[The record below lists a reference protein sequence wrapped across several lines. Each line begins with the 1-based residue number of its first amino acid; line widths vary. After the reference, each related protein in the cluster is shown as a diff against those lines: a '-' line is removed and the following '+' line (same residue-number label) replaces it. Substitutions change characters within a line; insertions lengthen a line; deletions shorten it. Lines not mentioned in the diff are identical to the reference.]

1 MSNVDNRVVN
11 MQFNN
16 AQFEKN
22 ISTSLSSIEKLKQG
36 LKFEGVQ
43 DNAKKIN
50 DSLKGVSFN
59 GLNSGIEAVRLK
71 FSAMQVAAATAI
83 SSITTSAM
91 NAGKKI
97 MEELAAQP
105 VDQGF
110 KEYELKMGSVQTIMN
125 STNRPLKD
133 VNKALNE
140 LNTYADKT
148 IYSFSDMTSNIGKFT
163 NSGVEL
169 EDATAAIQ
177 GVANV
182 AALAGANS
190 QQASHAMY
198 NFAQAISSGSV
209 KLIDWKS
216 IENATMATKGF
227 KEQLIQTA
235 LELGTVVE
243 EGDHFVST
251 TTDMQGNISDNFT
264 ALSNFNNSLSANWL
278 TKDVL
283 VKTLAKYTDETTEL
297 GRAAFAAAQDVKT
310 FTQLMENLKEAAGS
324 GWAMTFQNIFGDFDE
339 AKRLWTELNNII
351 SPFIEETSK
360 KRNQFVKDWKNL
372 GGREALFTGLRNSLE
387 IIIKVLSIV
396 RDSFYDVFANSLDAA
411 NVFRSFAVAT
421 RKIADNKSLFENI
434 KNLVTSIFKVLKV
447 GKDIVV
453 NIWKVIYPI
462 FGALVEVASHL
473 IGFVAG
479 LIPRIINLVKQSKW
493 LTTVF
498 LMLKSAITGIVDG
511 IKWLIS
517 KLKEFLD
524 SLGIGKIEEF
534 SEDVEDTVTPINK
547 MSDAMGF
554 ASEKIEWFKEKWE
567 KLVDWFQNNQFIN
580 KVFENIKETFNKV
593 VETIRNFIEG
603 SSDASKGAEKF
614 KIFEKVGGW
623 LKTAFDRIKD
633 FISKI
638 GPALSSFW
646 SWFKETMSKVGDAI
660 KNGKEAFLD
669 FFGAESILDLLKEF
683 VGLLMKLKLSKLMGN
698 MGDWFKT
705 LAEGGGPGSSIKKMS
720 NSISGFFGDLTKTLK
735 DFSKNLSKNKNTI
748 KDIGKSILM
757 IAAAIF
763 IISTIKQEDLT
774 KASVTVAILFGVLIA
789 VSKALAK
796 LENGWKDD
804 LGMSA
809 ILKSFS
815 SAILRLSLVAA
826 LLGWLTTKIDAGNLW
841 EAVFIMSALATVIG
855 GFVVILSVFGKSE
868 MKPGNI
874 AAMSLMLKVMSS
886 ALLKISAIV
895 AILSLFN
902 IGKVLASSLIVSGI
916 IAIMGTFIFLVSK
929 FENAKTSSISVMVA
943 FIKVFSNAI
952 LKIGAIIAILSL
964 FSPERIILSTLVIAS
979 MSAVLAG
986 LMLLTKIVD
995 KDSILNLGISIAAAS
1010 TGLLAFSMAIK
1021 KLSRLEP
1028 EKMLLSVGAILA
1040 VVIVLSAIGAVL
1052 SALHLDAGILV
1063 LSGAMLVFGVAVLA
1077 FAKGVE
1083 ILVNAI
1089 DKMNNLGAKG
1099 ATGVIDFIDAIL
1111 EKVPSWTEKIIT
1123 AIIDALMS
1131 LTTKV
1136 AELLIKFLLAVLAKL
1151 TENSATIVQ
1160 AVVTLLK
1167 AIINSLKT
1175 VGGEIKM
1182 EELVSTL
1189 VIVAMM
1195 AAIIFLLSFTIEN
1208 YGKKAYA
1215 GILMIALILAE
1226 VVAAVFILD
1235 TMTSSPDAALK
1246 ILSGIAEAVLGFAG
1260 VIAVITGLA
1269 LLMQGFGKGD
1279 KKFSLGFGSIMKAL
1293 AVVGIIILGMTILTW
1308 LIGFLADSLTD
1319 DKGNGPLKNLETA
1332 KEIMFK
1338 VGEGLASFVSGFAG
1352 PILEVF
1358 KDSEH
1363 IMGSMIGIAALLL
1376 ATALITPLLPLLGLF
1391 IIGLGELGLILEEWF
1406 GDGHIEKVFESAS
1419 KIMAGLG
1426 KAIGEFVGGL
1436 VSGVFDALSSGF
1448 ADSIKKFATGLSDM
1462 MTELQ
1467 PFLDA
1472 ISGVDE
1478 STVNSALKVAEMLL
1492 AFTGVEILQGI
1503 TGWITGGVNFEKF
1516 GKDLVALAPYL
1527 VQFCNKLREGKFNA
1541 NSVEKSAKAA
1551 SVLAAF
1557 ASNLPKEGG
1566 WWQKVAGETMDMETF
1581 GTKLVAFGKSMV
1593 EYGKTVEGITEP
1605 QIKAIERTSEVSED
1619 IVKIANSLPAQD
1631 GFWQLI
1637 AGESD
1642 IEEFGKKLVKFGNS
1656 ILTYALEVGMLND
1669 GHLENVD
1676 RSVKMAELVAQL
1688 AEKIPR
1694 EGGIWELIAGK
1705 DDLATF
1711 GEKIV
1716 LFADSMVSFSE
1727 KIGRLN
1733 IRSANKMDKALEIA
1747 EHFSTIAEN
1756 IKNTDGIDALS
1767 KGLEGFAES
1776 SVKAFNN
1783 VFETRTSEAIG
1794 AASDFIGAVARGMH
1808 NNQNNVK
1815 QEAKNEIQE
1824 IIDSVLSP
1832 IKDSNADVEDAV
1844 KKIIESQIEIINS
1857 YTGDGYAFYN
1867 AGDNAVQ
1874 GLINGIK
1881 SRIQDAKTAGF
1892 DLGYAVYEGTK
1903 EGLQEKSPSHIMRDD
1918 AAFYAVKGLVLGI
1931 KDKLSMVWSSGK
1943 EMGSTLYE
1951 GTKQSILK
1959 IANSV
1964 NDNMDLRPV
1973 ISPVLD
1979 LSDVESGAGQ
1989 INGMLNSRVSS
2000 NLAGYTSQ
2008 LIDRNRMSN
2017 YELQINQN
2025 GSKEVVSAINNL
2037 TSRMDSLEEAI
2048 LNRPINLDGKK
2059 VSKIVAPGINKELG
2073 IMQSYARRGN

>member
-97 MEELAAQP
+97 MEELTVQP

-110 KEYELKMGSVQTIMN
+110 KEYELKMGSIQTIMN
-125 STNRPLKD
+125 STGRPLKD
-133 VNKALNE
+133 VNKALDE

-163 NSGVEL
+163 NSGVGL

-198 NFAQAISSGSV
+198 NFAQAISSGTV

-216 IENATMATKGF
+216 IENANMATKGF

-243 EGDHFVST
+243 EEDHFVST
-251 TTDMQGNISDNFT
+251 TTDMNGHISDNFT

-310 FTQLMENLKEAAGS
+310 FTQLMETLKEAVGS

-339 AKRLWTELNNII
+339 AKRLWTKLNNII

-372 GGREALFTGLRNSLE
+372 GGREAFITGLGRSLE
-387 IIIKVLSIV
+387 IIIKLLSIV
-396 RDSFYDVFANSLDAA
+396 RDSFYDVFADSLDAA
-411 NVFRSFAVAT
+411 KVFRYFAAAT
-421 RKIADNKSLFENI
+421 WKIFNNESLFENI

-453 NIWKVIYPI
+453 NVWKAIYPI
-462 FGALVEVASHL
+462 FGAVVDVTSYLV
-473 IGFVAG
+473 GFIAG
-479 LIPRIINLVKQSKW
+479 LISRIIDLAKQSKW

-498 LMLKSAITGIVDG
+498 LILKSAITGIVDG

-534 SEDVEDTVTPINK
+534 SENVEGTVTPINK
-547 MSDAMGF
+547 MSDAMDF

-580 KVFENIKETFNKV
+580 KVFENIKEAFNKV

-603 SSDASKGAEKF
+603 SSDASEGAEKF

-623 LKTAFDRIKD
+623 LKTAFYRIKD

-646 SWFKETMSKVGDAI
+646 SWFKETMVKVGDAI
-660 KNGKEAFLD
+660 KNGKESFLD
-669 FFGAESILDLLKEF
+669 FFGAESILDLVKEF
-683 VGLLMKLKLSKLMGN
+683 VGVLMKLKLSKLMGN
-698 MGDWFKT
+698 MGDWFKM
-705 LAEGGGPGSSIKKMS
+705 LAEGGGSGIKKMS
-720 NSISGFFGDLTKTLK
+720 DSISGFFKNITKTLQ

-796 LENGWKDD
+796 LENGWKDN

-826 LLGWLTTKIDAGNLW
+826 LLGWLTTKIDASNLW
-841 EAVFIMSALATVIG
+841 EAVFIMSALAAVVG

-874 AAMSLMLKVMSS
+874 ATMALMLKVMSS

-902 IGKVLASSLIVSGI
+902 IGKVLASSFIVSGI

-929 FENAKTSSISVMVA
+929 FENTNVKSLAIMTA
-943 FIKVFSNAI
+943 FIKVVSNAVI
-952 LKIGAIIAILSL
+952 KIGAIIAILSL

-995 KDSILNLGISIAAAS
+995 KNSILNLGISIAAAS
-1010 TGLLAFSMAIK
+1010 TGVLAFSMAIK
-1021 KLSRLEP
+1021 KLSRLDTG
-1028 EKMLLSVGAILA
+1028 KMLLSVGSILA
-1040 VVIVLSAIGAVL
+1040 VVIVLSAIGTIL

-1063 LSGAMLVFGVAVLA
+1063 LSSAMLVFGVAVLA
-1077 FAKGVE
+1077 FAKGIE
-1083 ILVNAI
+1083 IFVNAI
-1089 DKMNNLGAKG
+1089 DKMNSLGAKG
-1099 ATGVIDFIDAIL
+1099 ITGATDFIDAIL
-1111 EKVPSWTEKIIT
+1111 EKAPSWAEKITT
-1123 AIIDALMS
+1123 AMISALMA

-1136 AELLIKFLLAVLAKL
+1136 AELLVKFLLAVIAQL

-1167 AIINSLKT
+1167 AIINAVQM

-1182 EELVSTL
+1182 EVLVSTL
-1189 VIVAMM
+1189 AIVAMM
-1195 AAIIFLLSFTIEN
+1195 TAIIYLLSYAVKN
-1208 YGKKAYA
+1208 YGKNAYA
-1215 GILMIALILAE
+1215 GILMIALILAGI
-1226 VVAAVFILD
+1226 VAAVLILD

-1260 VIAVITGLA
+1260 VITVITGLA
-1269 LLMQGFGKGD
+1269 SLMQGFGKGD
-1279 KKFSLGFGSIMKAL
+1279 KKFSLGLGSIMKAL
-1293 AVVGIIILGMTILTW
+1293 AVVGIVILGMTVLTW
-1308 LIGFLADSLTD
+1308 LIGFLADCLTD

-1338 VGEGLASFVSGFAG
+1338 VGEGLASFVSGFAT

-1391 IIGLGELGLILEEWF
+1391 IIGLGELGLILEEWL

-1436 VSGVFDALSSGF
+1436 ISGVFDALSGGF
-1448 ADSIKKFATGLSDM
+1448 ADSAKKFATGLSDM
-1462 MTELQ
+1462 MAALQ
-1467 PFLDA
+1467 PFLD
-1472 ISGVDE
+1472 SVSEVDE
-1478 STVNSALKVAEMLL
+1478 STVDAALKVAKMLL

-1516 GKDLVALAPYL
+1516 GKDLAKLAPYL
-1527 VQFCNKLREGKFNA
+1527 VQFCNKLREGNFNA
-1541 NSVEKSAKAA
+1541 QLVESSANAA

-1566 WWQKVAGETMDMETF
+1566 WWQKVAGETMDMKTF
-1581 GTKLVAFGKSMV
+1581 GTKLVAFGESMV
-1593 EYGKTVEGITEP
+1593 KYGETVEGITEP
-1605 QIKAIERTSEVSED
+1605 QIKAIERTSKVSED

-1637 AGESD
+1637 AGEQD
-1642 IEEFGKKLVKFGNS
+1642 IEEFGKKIVKFGNS

-1669 GHLENVD
+1669 GHIENVN

-1688 AEKIPR
+1688 AEKIPQ
-1694 EGGIWELIAGK
+1694 EGGVWQSIAGK
-1705 DDLATF
+1705 KDLAEF

-1756 IKNTDGIDALS
+1756 IKNTDGVDALS

-1794 AASDFIGAVARGMH
+1794 AGSDFIGAVARGMH

-1815 QEAKNEIQE
+1815 QEVKEEIQE

-1832 IKDSNADVEDAV
+1832 IKDSNLDIEDAV